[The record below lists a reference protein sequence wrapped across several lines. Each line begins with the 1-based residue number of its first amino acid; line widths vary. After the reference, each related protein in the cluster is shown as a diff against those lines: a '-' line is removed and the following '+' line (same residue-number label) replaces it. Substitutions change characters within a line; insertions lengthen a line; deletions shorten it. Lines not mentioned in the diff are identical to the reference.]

1 MIEPEELENWE
12 DYTEQEWSD
21 DLPSLVRSKTNRTDI
36 RELGQRVNLLADNLR
51 HCQESCIRFEEQIIT
66 LNRRLERLEHITTH
80 GTNAISTRVALLEQT
95 DQTMYVL
102 RDEDRRELQ
111 SLQSLSA
118 LINSFPLGLKGLIAT
133 IIVLVILTTTIVDLL
148 VKVNGIPDI
157 IQRHLIED

>member
-1 MIEPEELENWE
+1 
-12 DYTEQEWSD
+12 
-21 DLPSLVRSKTNRTDI
+21 
-36 RELGQRVNLLADNLR
+36 
-51 HCQESCIRFEEQIIT
+51 
-66 LNRRLERLEHITTH
+66 
-80 GTNAISTRVALLEQT
+80 
-95 DQTMYVL
+95 MYVL